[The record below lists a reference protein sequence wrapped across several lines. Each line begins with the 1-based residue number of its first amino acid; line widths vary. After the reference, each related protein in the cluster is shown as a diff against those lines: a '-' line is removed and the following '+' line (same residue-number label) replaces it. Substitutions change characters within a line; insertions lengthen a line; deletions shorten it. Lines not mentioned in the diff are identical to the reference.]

1 MEKLYLRVGD
11 TRITAVEASVTTL
24 VILTPPANQILQG
37 SFESRPFHVWC

>member
-11 TRITAVEASVTTL
+11 ITAVKASVTTL

-37 SFESRPFHVWC
+37 SFESLPFHVWC